1 MHDLLP
7 RNAFNPHTNQATRLA
22 AHTSIS
28 SLVSHNI
35 GVTCSIVSSFSLVQ
49 VAWYNMGRP
58 RRESSKNLKQAK
70 LLADR
75 IKALRNRL
83 NLTQEQ
89 LAQKSGLSVYT
100 ISRLERGERVDPSVF
115 TVDALA
121 QKLDTTVDGL
131 LHGPRNGP
139 KSAR

>member
-1 MHDLLP
+1 
-7 RNAFNPHTNQATRLA
+7 
-22 AHTSIS
+22 
-28 SLVSHNI
+28 
-35 GVTCSIVSSFSLVQ
+35 
-49 VAWYNMGRP
+49 MGRP
-58 RRESSKNLKQAK
+58 SRESSKNLKQAK

-89 LAQKSGLSVYT
+89 LSQKSGISVYT

-121 QKLDTTVDGL
+121 QTLGTTVDGL
-131 LHGPRNGP
+131 LHGPRNAP
-139 KSAR
+139 KSARQNTTARSKQSTLTKAGRSQTKNDLPIPTPAPPTEARRQRGQKRPED